1 MPTIHELR
9 VAQHPVELQIAH
21 HLHRQDV
28 CDGASRTNTHSMVK
42 CTLATNIERVEEH
55 IHSSSNSRVTEA
67 MAFGSQHEQ
76 NPVAGKTCVLCDV
89 DTSEYTFDILSSKQ
103 IKKETKEKKR
113 EEKKTQEKHI

>member
-1 MPTIHELR
+1 
-9 VAQHPVELQIAH
+9 
-21 HLHRQDV
+21 
-28 CDGASRTNTHSMVK
+28 
-42 CTLATNIERVEEH
+42 
-55 IHSSSNSRVTEA
+55 

-113 EEKKTQEKHI
+113 EEKKNTRETHLIRSQYILNLAKRNICLDHYLQLRCGFFFCFDKKNKLHG